1 MKIRLHKNSVRLRLS
16 QTEVAEL
23 KQNNSVE
30 ERFDFSSGHFA
41 VSLQSGTS
49 NTAQLDNNKIRIT
62 ADLSDWI
69 DSDQEGIEFTD
80 GLEIAIEKDF
90 QCLHRSSPEDADSFP
105 NPMMDKF

>member
-23 KQNNSVE
+23 KKNNSIE
-30 ERFDFSSGHFA
+30 ERFDFSNASFV
-41 VSLQSGTS
+41 VSLQSGAA
-49 NTAQLDNNKIRIT
+49 NTAHLDNKKIRIV
-62 ADLSDWI
+62 ADLAEWI
-69 DSDQEGIEFTD
+69 DSDREGIDFTD
-80 GLEIAIEKDF
+80 GLKVAIEKDF